1 MQRHRHER
9 AHEHIV
15 RARHDL
21 HRFLLSDIDLT
32 NLQFVRV
39 GVLFQRH
46 DAPGDNMGDVLPR
59 ADHILH
65 GVARH
70 DERIHQRLQI
80 GVDLYIILQPSIW
93 YFHCFFLPQTNWRRN
108 RTSFS

>member
-1 MQRHRHER
+1 MPLEATPRSLPFLICMPFGRCELCSATGTRR

-46 DAPGDNMGDVLPR
+46 DAAPATTMGDVLPR

-65 GVARH
+65 GVAVMMSASTSVCRS
-70 DERIHQRLQI
+70 
-80 GVDLYIILQPSIW
+80 VSIS
-93 YFHCFFLPQTNWRRN
+93 T
-108 RTSFS
+108 